1 MPTIEFTNSYSVS
14 YWGAITAS
22 IRLTFTE
29 SYTASTNKSVVTL
42 TKIELKK
49 DSTSLVGTIPFFGTL
64 AIDGTT
70 ACVIDNSGSGK
81 IAEVYLN
88 SNSYCQVDLSNVTI
102 TPVTVTHNAD
112 GSKNVTIA
120 LSGGSQSR
128 FCGQYAWY
136 HQIGTDPNTGH
147 ALYRTDY
154 IPFGISVPAS
164 GTMALTSHTRQWTVS
179 YNANGGTGAPSAQ
192 TKTYGTT
199 LTLSATTPTRASA
212 SSGSYTVTYNANGG
226 SVSPASATAAITSTY
241 TFSTWNTAA
250 NGSGTNYNPSG
261 SYTANAAATLYA
273 QWTSTTST
281 AAVTLPTPTRSGYT
295 FSGWYTA
302 SSGGTRRGGGGDSF
316 TPSANVTLYAQWSAQ
331 TSTIAASG
339 GTKFG
344 STVTLT
350 ITRASSSFT
359 HTVKTSCA
367 GYTETLMTKGSS
379 TSLSWTPAVATY
391 AQYITNA
398 TSATATITCQTYSGS
413 TLIGTSSA
421 TRTLSFNA
429 ADIKPTVAMTIT
441 DPNGYSTTYGKY
453 VKGKSKIRVALTTS
467 TVGGATVA
475 TTSISANGAT
485 YSSSPATTSVISSA
499 GNTSVS
505 ATITDT
511 RSQTTTASS
520 TIQIYDYSPPTLTT
534 FSAYRCNSDGTAND
548 SGAYIRV
555 DYGISITALGNH
567 NSKTLVIKY
576 KKTTASSYTT
586 QTTITP
592 STYTATGNVHNIVA
606 DINSSYSIRLELTD
620 DFTTITQTKNVPT
633 AATHIN
639 HGTGSTGGIGI
650 GKISE
655 FTKTVDISSEWSL
668 KIGNTTQAKEAIGL
682 NDSGMN
688 FTVSK
693 LTSADQ
699 LGTLNWTVKNTA
711 ATDYVDHRVGLL
723 PQTDRIYMYD
733 YTGQASIWYI
743 PADFITNAILN
754 GATDYTSRTA
764 AANAIWDS
772 MEDGKQK
779 MGRVTI
785 GGSTYAYW
793 AMRNTS
799 SYAEVILTSYSNTIY
814 KYVKV
819 NGTVSGYAFTGTA
832 DS

>member
-1 MPTIEFTNSYSVS
+1 MPQVEFTNSYSVS
-14 YWGAITAS
+14 YWGAITANV
-22 IRLTFTE
+22 RLTFSE

-81 IAEVYLN
+81 RAEVYLN
-88 SNSYCQVDLSNVTI
+88 SNSYCQVDLSDVTI

-241 TFSTWNTAA
+241 TFSKWNTAA

-273 QWTSTTST
+273 QWTSSTST

-295 FSGWYTA
+295 FNGWYTA
-302 SSGGTRRGGGGDSF
+302 ASGGTRRGGGGDSF
-316 TPSANVTLYAQWSAQ
+316 TPSSNVTLYAQWSAQ

-350 ITRASSSFT
+350 ITRQSSSFT
-359 HTVKTSCA
+359 HTVTTSCG

-413 TLIGTSSA
+413 TLIGTSST
-421 TRTLSFNA
+421 TRALSFNA
-429 ADIKPTVAMTIT
+429 ADIKPTVTMTIT
-441 DPNGYSTTYGKY
+441 DPNGYSTTYGKFI
-453 VKGKSKIRVALTTS
+453 KGKSKIRVALTTS
-467 TVGGATVA
+467 TVGNATISS
-475 TTSISANGAT
+475 TSISANGTT
-485 YSSSPATTSVISSA
+485 YSSSPAETAVISSVN
-499 GNTSVS
+499 NTSVS

-511 RSQTTTASS
+511 RGQTATASS
-520 TIQIYDYSPPTLTT
+520 TIQIYDYATPAITK
-534 FSAYRCNSDGTAND
+534 FRIYRCNSDGAAND
-548 SGAYIRV
+548 SGAYICV
-555 DYGISITALGNH
+555 NYTAVVSNLGNTH
-567 NSKTLVIKY
+567 PNAKTLVVKY
-576 KKTTASSYTT
+576 KKVTASSYTT
-586 QTTITP
+586 YSTITL
-592 STYTATGNVHNIVA
+592 SSYTQTGNAYPIVA
-606 DINSSYSIRLELTD
+606 DINSSYNIRLELSD
-620 DFTTITQTKNVPT
+620 NFTTTTQTKNAPT

-639 HGTGSTGGIGI
+639 HGAGSNGGIGI
-650 GKISE
+650 GKVSE
-655 FTKTVDISSEWSL
+655 ATNVLDISSSWTTAIDGVGTGGTGSYSGYHKFADGTLIQWGRESFDTGSTTAYGTLGINIMTVTVPFGVAFYDTNYKIFGSGRFGTGAALAFGQEEGLATTTTTGVRVWDATARTLSASL
-668 KIGNTTQAKEAIGL
+668 KLVVNWTAIGRW
-682 NDSGMN
+682 
-688 FTVSK
+688 K
-693 LTSADQ
+693 
-699 LGTLNWTVKNTA
+699 
-711 ATDYVDHRVGLL
+711 
-723 PQTDRIYMYD
+723 
-733 YTGQASIWYI
+733 
-743 PADFITNAILN
+743 
-754 GATDYTSRTA
+754 
-764 AANAIWDS
+764 
-772 MEDGKQK
+772 
-779 MGRVTI
+779 
-785 GGSTYAYW
+785 
-793 AMRNTS
+793 
-799 SYAEVILTSYSNTIY
+799 
-814 KYVKV
+814 
-819 NGTVSGYAFTGTA
+819 
-832 DS
+832 